1 MIARAIDRLR
11 LMHDIR
17 YATRTLCR
25 RPILT
30 GVAIA
35 SLALGI
41 GANAAVF
48 TVLKGVLLDAPRV
61 SDPASLY
68 SIFSA
73 NAISAELH
81 RTSFENYKELRPAV
95 PFEMAA
101 YAGIFVAVADESDR
115 PAQLP
120 AELVSNNYFRVLGV
134 RAMYGRTFTTTEGTV
149 DGQDPVVVISASLWR
164 RRFAGE
170 RAIIGRTISINTR
183 PFTVIGVAPEG
194 VGSINVARPVDLW
207 IPTSMHKD
215 ALSGVDAF
223 YFRLR
228 AAPMFDLV
236 ARIPRRVTAAQVAYI
251 LRAQSAALAERYP
264 LDDKGM
270 QLSAIPLQ
278 QARLDP
284 SRRAAWLRA
293 GGLLASVV
301 SLVLLIACANVAN
314 LLLARSIGQ
323 RREISLR
330 LALGASRTQIA
341 RQLLAE
347 AALLSAG
354 GVVTGLTLAALSLR
368 QLSAAPPIFMP
379 SGFDAG
385 LDLWTLFFA
394 ASTGLAATL
403 LIGIGPA
410 LYATGS
416 RAMSGIR
423 GDDGVAPGMSRAA
436 FSRGLVMIQS
446 SLATVAL
453 ILALLFV
460 RSLLNAQRIDPGFRT
475 DDLALVTFDLGMLR
489 YDNVRGPEFVRQV
502 NERVSA
508 IPGVVTSAVASH
520 VVLEG
525 PGLESNIRI
534 RGRVTAEPM
543 GVHAQA
549 VGLNYFRALG
559 LRLVSG
565 RSFRANDSDS
575 SQFGWAIVNE
585 TMAARLWPG
594 QSAIGQQFAIA
605 GIPEPYVVVGVVTD
619 SQYESLGEKPRPFFY
634 IYYDQAPGLKKLTL
648 YVRTSVPPATLL
660 PAIEREIH
668 AVDPRLPLTNLR
680 TMKDVLAAATSASRA
695 GSGLLGLFGLI
706 ALALALIGTYGVTA
720 FLVSQ
725 RNREI
730 GIRIALG
737 ASQRSVLLP
746 LVRWTLAPA
755 LVGIG
760 AGALVI
766 VSGGR
771 WVTGLLVGLRAD
783 DPLSIAVATLTLAVS
798 AGVACLLPALRA
810 LRLDPV
816 RVLRSDNG

>member
-1 MIARAIDRLR
+1 MIGRAIDRLR
-11 LMHDIR
+11 LLHDVR
-17 YATRTLCR
+17 YAARTLRR

-30 GVAIA
+30 AVAVT

-48 TVLKGVLLDAPRV
+48 SVLKGVLLDAPRV
-61 SDPASLY
+61 SDPATLY
-68 SIFSA
+68 SIFSG
-73 NAISAELH
+73 NGISAELH

-101 YAGIFVAVADESDR
+101 YAGIVVAVADESDR
-115 PAQLP
+115 PAELQ

-134 RAMYGRTFTTTEGTV
+134 KAMYGRTFTTTEGAV
-149 DGQDPVVVISASLWR
+149 DGQDPVVVISAALWR

-170 RAIIGRTISINTR
+170 QAIVGKTISINTR
-183 PFTVIGVAPEG
+183 AFTVIGVAPEG
-194 VGSINVARPVDLW
+194 VGSINVARAVDLW

-223 YFRLR
+223 YFRVR
-228 AAPMFDLV
+228 SAPMFELV
-236 ARIPRRVTAAQVAYI
+236 ARIPRRVTAPQLTSI

-293 GGLLASVV
+293 GGLLAAVV
-301 SLVLLIACANVAN
+301 GLVLLIACANVAN
-314 LLLARSIGQ
+314 LLLARSISR

-330 LALGASRTQIA
+330 LALGASRAQIGG
-341 RQLLAE
+341 QLLTE

-354 GVVTGLTLAALSLR
+354 GVVIGLGLAALSLR
-368 QLSAAPPIFMP
+368 LLSAAPPIFMP
-379 SGFDAG
+379 SAVDAG
-385 LDLWTLFFA
+385 LDVWTFSFA
-394 ASTGLAATL
+394 AGMGLAATL

-410 LYATGS
+410 LHATGS
-416 RAMSGIR
+416 RAMAGIR
-423 GDDGVAPGMSRAA
+423 GDEGVVPGMSRAA
-436 FSRGLVMIQS
+436 SSRALVMIQS

-525 PGLESNIRI
+525 PGLESNIRV
-534 RGRVTAEPM
+534 RGRLIAEPL
-543 GVHAQA
+543 GIHAQA

-565 RSFRANDSDS
+565 RGFRANDSDS
-575 SQFGWAIVNE
+575 SQFGWAVVNE
-585 TMAARLWPG
+585 TMAARLWPN
-594 QSAIGQQFAIA
+594 QLAIGQQFEIA

-648 YVRTSVPPATLL
+648 YVRTSVPPSTLL
-660 PAIEREIH
+660 AAIEREIH
-668 AVDPRLPLTNLR
+668 RVDPRLPLTNLR
-680 TMKDVLAAATSASRA
+680 TMRDVLSAATSASRA
-695 GSGLLGLFGLI
+695 GSGLLALFGLI
-706 ALALALIGTYGVTA
+706 ALALAMIGTYGVTA

-737 ASQRSVLLP
+737 ASQGSILMP

-755 LVGIG
+755 LVGIA
-760 AGALVI
+760 AGALVT
-766 VSGGR
+766 VSAGR
-771 WVTGLLVGLRAD
+771 WVTSLLVGLRAD

-816 RVLRSDNG
+816 RVLRIDNG